1 MDCIQ
6 FGVLKYYIFIF
17 VVLKSNNDSPAI
29 SYYFYYRLQP
39 QAKTTTI
46 HTALVSYV
54 QFCAFCTKILKST
67 TVATLSA
74 FYSSSFVLKILTNHH
89 MIMAD
94 TSVSEC
100 NSVCVLL
107 VSDLL
112 LMHHLVKSLF
122 TLSGMFTFTV
132 KILRLS
138 PRLIASVCTYMHA

>member
-1 MDCIQ
+1 MPH
-6 FGVLKYYIFIF
+6 FLPSTVLKF
-17 VVLKSNNDSPAI
+17 L
-29 SYYFYYRLQP
+29 
-39 QAKTTTI
+39 
-46 HTALVSYV
+46 
-54 QFCAFCTKILKST
+54 TK
-67 TVATLSA
+67 
-74 FYSSSFVLKILTNHH
+74 HH

-94 TSVSEC
+94 TCVSEC